1 MNILFCER
9 VNGKALFTTKF
20 IKKDEIVFILHGEIL
35 PEPNKYSIEIAENQH
50 IIDKWGSYLNH
61 SFNANTKIDGK
72 NVVAL
77 RDIQENEELHFNYND
92 NETSMACPF
101 QTAEGIVSGKSN

>member
-1 MNILFCER
+1 MEILFCER
-9 VNGKALFTTKF
+9 VNGKALFTTKNIEKGKTIF
-20 IKKDEIVFILHGEIL
+20 TLEGKILSK
-35 PEPNKYSIEIAENQH
+35 PNKYSIEIGKNLH

-61 SFNANTKIDGK
+61 SFQPNTKIEGK

-77 RDIQENEELHFNYND
+77 KDIRANDELHFNYND

-101 QTAEGIVSGKSN
+101 NTSEGEVKGKII